1 MNYALQSVLAAFL
14 LVLLFPLLLMIA
26 LLCLMFYGGGV
37 IFRMTRVGQYEKRFI
52 LYKFRTMQETGMVLS
67 PKQRAEWEQFG
78 KLQRDCRV
86 LPGIGHFLRRFS
98 MDELPQLWNVVRG
111 EMALVGPRPIID
123 AERTYYG
130 RYSKRIHSVKPGIT
144 GLWQVSGR
152 NLLSYHRRLVLNLY
166 YVRHRSLKLDLWILY
181 RTVWAVVGGRGAF

>member
-14 LVLLFPLLLMIA
+14 LVLLFPLLLIIA

-123 AERTYYG
+123 AEKVFYG

-152 NLLSYHRRLVLNLY
+152 NLLPYHRRLVLNLY